1 MQVVDQDEHRCAGV
15 AAAQADVVQ
24 PVVVPQSE
32 LAVGV
37 DPVVADAEVAVNG
50 PAGANVVS
58 SSATEVQPDGR
69 AGAAGGN
76 GGVVRETP
84 REPHSTATLE
94 VVGGRDV
101 SAGLIA

>member
-1 MQVVDQDEHRCAGV
+1 VQVVDQDEHRCAGV

-37 DPVVADAEVAVNG
+37 VADAEVAVDG